1 MNIREKILIVEDE
14 KSIAHFISTV
24 LNNNGYEALLARS
37 GAEAQSMISSHC
49 PDLIILD
56 LGLPDMDGLDVLKEL
71 SGLPQEVPVIIIS
84 ARDRESE
91 KVKALD
97 MGADDYV
104 VKPFGVPELLARIRT
119 TLRRADRINLSQGEQ
134 KDRYQVKDLVVDTA
148 RHQVFVGSEEIHF
161 TQNEFK
167 ILELL
172 CLHAGKVLTYDFIL
186 KHVWGPYEGSNNQI
200 LRVNM
205 ANIRRKLKENPS
217 EPKYILTELGI
228 GYRMLEDS

>member
-1 MNIREKILIVEDE
+1 MKRILVVDGDMTVRAQIGRYARLEGYDVAEASDGYTAVALCRQSTFDFVILAVMLPELDGFSVCQTIRSFSQVPILILSERGDE
-14 KSIAHFISTV
+14 ADRI
-24 LNNNGYEALLARS
+24 R
-37 GAEAQSMISSHC
+37 
-49 PDLIILD
+49 
-56 LGLPDMDGLDVLKEL
+56 GLEL
-71 SGLPQEVPVIIIS
+71 
-84 ARDRESE
+84 
-91 KVKALD
+91 
-97 MGADDYV
+97 GADDYV

>member
-1 MNIREKILIVEDE
+1 MAEKRSILLIEDE
-14 KSIAHFISTV
+14 RTISNFICRA
-24 LNNNGYEALLARS
+24 LNSNDYKAIPAATGKEGVSLFF
-37 GAEAQSMISSHC
+37 SHQ
-49 PDLIILD
+49 PDLVLLD
-56 LGLPDMDGLDVLKEL
+56 LGLPDMDGLEVLEQL
-71 SGLPQEVPVIIIS
+71 SGLPQETPVIIIS

-119 TLRRADRINLSQGEQ
+119 TLRRTDRLKLSQGMQ
-134 KDRYQVKDLVVDTA
+134 KDKYQIKDLMVDIS
-148 RHQVFVGSEEIHF
+148 RHQVFVAGEEIHF

-172 CLHAGKVLTYDFIL
+172 CAHAGKVLTYDFIL
-186 KHVWGPYEGSNNQI
+186 EHVWGPYSGNNNQI

-228 GYRMLEDS
+228 GYRMLED

>member
-1 MNIREKILIVEDE
+1 MKRILVVDGDMTVRAQIGRYARLEGYDVAEASDGYTAVALCRQSTFDFVILAVMLPELDGFSVCQTIRSFSQVPILILSERGDE
-14 KSIAHFISTV
+14 ADRI
-24 LNNNGYEALLARS
+24 R
-37 GAEAQSMISSHC
+37 
-49 PDLIILD
+49 
-56 LGLPDMDGLDVLKEL
+56 GLEL
-71 SGLPQEVPVIIIS
+71 
-84 ARDRESE
+84 
-91 KVKALD
+91 
-97 MGADDYV
+97 GADDYV

-148 RHQVFVGSEEIHF
+148 RHQVFVGNEEIHF